1 MVGLM
6 FVQQSW
12 SGEWKRKKNCITEMT
27 KTSTR
32 LSFCSTAMT
41 QLVLKQPS
49 FWPTTKVRQNWPSLR
64 LVTSTSRDSGL
75 TVWCPPLQCWR
86 RVIYTLP
93 STGGYSCQSALMDQ
107 PTVQATD
114 RPTPTKPA
122 QIPTSSLLSTTLG
135 EMAKDVPTRRR
146 KVGTRSPGS
155 SGVSFGSCP
164 VSSWN
169 HHQPKTH
176 EAANKGQR
184 QVKQLTMSRYLV
196 TSVPKT
202 TTHQRHVRQ
211 PTNSWQW
218 TGILSLHFLK

>member
-1 MVGLM
+1 M
-6 FVQQSW
+6 
-12 SGEWKRKKNCITEMT
+12 
-27 KTSTR
+27 
-32 LSFCSTAMT
+32 
-41 QLVLKQPS
+41 
-49 FWPTTKVRQNWPSLR
+49 
-64 LVTSTSRDSGL
+64 SRDSGL

-86 RVIYTLP
+86 RVICTLP
-93 STGGYSCQSALMDQ
+93 STGWYSRQSALMDQ
-107 PTVQATD
+107 PTTQATD

-169 HHQPKTH
+169 QHQPKTH
-176 EAANKGQR
+176 EAANKGQQ

-196 TSVPKT
+196 TLVPKT
-202 TTHQRHVRQ
+202 TTHQRHVKQ
-211 PTNSWQW
+211 PTRANKQLTMSRNLVPSLPEITSSQW
-218 TGILSLHFLK
+218 EVKCCWFLLVGALSPVNHQGLYQG